1 MTLSLQ
7 EFREASWRCL
17 HFVDADD
24 ESGAVWDAD
33 APDLTVFEIDGGSVH
48 DKEQLLAAIARELEF
63 PTYFGM
69 NWDALDECLADMSWR
84 PSGGYVLVLRCAE
97 QLWRRNSRLVGSLV
111 ESWLFAAESWA
122 KRGVPFHLVFV
133 W

>member
-84 PSGGYVLVLRCAE
+84 PSGGYVLVLRGAE

-111 ESWLFAAESWA
+111 ES
-122 KRGVPFHLVFV
+122 
-133 W
+133 

>member
-1 MTLSLQ
+1 MQ
-7 EFREASWRCL
+7 
-17 HFVDADD
+17 
-24 ESGAVWDAD
+24 
-33 APDLTVFEIDGGSVH
+33 

-69 NWDALDECLADMSWR
+69 NWDALDECLVDMSWR
-84 PSGGYVLVLRCAE
+84 PSGGYVLVLRGAE
-97 QLWRRNSRLVGSLV
+97 QLWRRNSRLVGSFV